1 MKRLIS
7 LVLSLAMILSLS
19 ACGSGSSSSSSAG
32 SSAAGS
38 SAASEGSSVYRKL
51 YGSEATTLN
60 YLYSSKTVDMEA
72 AAQGV
77 DTLVEYDKYGNV
89 QPALA
94 TEWTTSE
101 DGLTWTFKLR
111 DDAVWVRNDGT
122 EYGPV
127 TAQNFVDALHWVVT
141 PENQSTTSEIV
152 CSVIKNAAEF
162 YAGTVT
168 DINEIGVR
176 AVDDT
181 TLEYTLNAPCPYF
194 LSMLTYVCFMPVQ
207 GDFLKEMGDRFATTA
222 DTMLYC
228 GAYRLADFQPQVSH
242 TYVKNDKYWDADN
255 VFIEEIQE
263 TFNKEA
269 LTLAPT
275 MYQRGETDYA
285 VIPADLLPTW
295 MNDPELSQV
304 VGPQRNGYFTYF
316 YAFNFY
322 PRFDEEYEP
331 DNWTLAVNNENF
343 RKSIFY
349 GLDRVKA
356 KAIEEPYDP
365 ESQLNNT
372 LTPPNFVSNSEGV
385 DYTQLE
391 PLKAYTNDPT
401 HGFDTTK
408 ALEYKEKA
416 VEELTAAGATFPV
429 KILMSYN
436 PSTANW
442 DKQCQIVEQQ
452 LEETLGKD
460 YIDIILVAGPA
471 TNFLSQVRQAGD
483 YALMLC
489 NWGPDYADPET
500 YTDPFGV
507 GSTYNWPEMAT
518 DPSYFTDQVY
528 AEGTPGLDPQYV
540 GQPITVYNQMLDTAK
555 AEKLDIDARY
565 ELFAEAEAYFI
576 EHAFVIPFAVRN
588 DGYCVNMVS
597 PFDRPFAPF
606 GVSTLKY
613 KGAKLLGKS
622 MSLEEFQAAETAWE
636 TAKEASQS

>member
-1 MKRLIS
+1 M
-7 LVLSLAMILSLS
+7 
-19 ACGSGSSSSSSAG
+19 
-32 SSAAGS
+32 
-38 SAASEGSSVYRKL
+38 
-51 YGSEATTLN
+51 
-60 YLYSSKTVDMEA
+60 
-72 AAQGV
+72 
-77 DTLVEYDKYGNV
+77 
-89 QPALA
+89 
-94 TEWTTSE
+94 
-101 DGLTWTFKLR
+101 
-111 DDAVWVRNDGT
+111 
-122 EYGPV
+122 
-127 TAQNFVDALHWVVT
+127 
-141 PENQSTTSEIV
+141 
-152 CSVIKNAAEF
+152 
-162 YAGTVT
+162 
-168 DINEIGVR
+168 
-176 AVDDT
+176 
-181 TLEYTLNAPCPYF
+181 
-194 LSMLTYVCFMPVQ
+194 
-207 GDFLKEMGDRFATTA
+207 
-222 DTMLYC
+222 
-228 GAYRLADFQPQVSH
+228 
-242 TYVKNDKYWDADN
+242 
-255 VFIEEIQE
+255 
-263 TFNKEA
+263 
-269 LTLAPT
+269 
-275 MYQRGETDYA
+275 
-285 VIPADLLPTW
+285 
-295 MNDPELSQV
+295 
-304 VGPQRNGYFTYF
+304 
-316 YAFNFY
+316 
-322 PRFDEEYEP
+322 
-331 DNWTLAVNNENF
+331 
-343 RKSIFY
+343 
-349 GLDRVKA
+349 
-356 KAIEEPYDP
+356 
-365 ESQLNNT
+365 
-372 LTPPNFVSNSEGV
+372 
-385 DYTQLE
+385 
-391 PLKAYTNDPT
+391 
-401 HGFDTTK
+401 
-408 ALEYKEKA
+408 
-416 VEELTAAGATFPV
+416 EELTAAGATFPV

-613 KGAKLLGKS
+613 KGAKLLEKS